1 MTDQQEIELRIPS
14 IQPGVDIVGLLHR
27 VDPSSNASSSAS
39 NSGQR
44 RIALILHG
52 LLAHKNQCYH
62 RALASALPIDSFRF
76 DFRGNGD
83 TGGDWTMENLGND
96 VEDLSSVI
104 RHLHHEHGYAVEL
117 IVAHSR
123 GSMVSWMYLSRPEAD
138 LQRDMGEKTYVE
150 KLVVVSGRWHMH
162 KVLESYARFQEGFDK
177 QGFYEWNITSAGKKR
192 QYIVWPNDLQAMS
205 QLTTPVDYVAK
216 LNTNTHVL
224 ILHGTADRLVDQQDA
239 QCYFEALSSNRARH
253 PDTHRLHFVE
263 GADHMYRGCTQP
275 VVDHVLAWFSASGNK
290 TEQSDAA
297 TPSTSTS
304 RL

>member
-1 MTDQQEIELRIPS
+1 MTDNQVTELRIPS
-14 IQPGVDIVGLLHR
+14 IQPGVDIVGILNR
-27 VDPSSNASSSAS
+27 KDTSSSSS
-39 NSGQR
+39 NSGDR

-62 RALASALPIDSFRF
+62 RALASALPLDSFRF
-76 DFRGNGD
+76 DFRGNGE
-83 TGGDWTMENLGND
+83 TGGDWTMGDLAND

-104 RHLHHEHGYAVEL
+104 RYLHHQLGYTVDL

-138 LQRDMGEKTYVE
+138 LKRDLGVRGYVD
-150 KLVVVSGRWHMH
+150 KLVAVSGRWHMH

-192 QYIVWPNDLQAMS
+192 QYIVWPKDLQAMS
-205 QLTTPVDYVAK
+205 ELKTPIDDVAK
-216 LNTNTHVL
+216 LNTKTHVL
-224 ILHGTADRLVDQQDA
+224 ILHGTADQLVDQQDA
-239 QCYFEALSSNRARH
+239 HSYFEAIASNRARH
-253 PDTHRLHFVE
+253 PDTHRLQLVE

-275 VVDHVLAWFSASGNK
+275 IVDHILAWYAERERGK
-290 TEQSDAA
+290 TTEQSGAA
-297 TPSTSTS
+297 RPSTSTS